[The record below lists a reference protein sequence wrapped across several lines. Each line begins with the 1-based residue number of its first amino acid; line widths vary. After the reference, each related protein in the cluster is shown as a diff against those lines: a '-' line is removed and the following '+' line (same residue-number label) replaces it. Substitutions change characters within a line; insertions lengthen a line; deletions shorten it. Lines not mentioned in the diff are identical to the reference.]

1 MNLSITEANIRSFY
15 LGLIVLAMVFMF
27 LPIHIQ
33 FIGEESVYAVYLQN
47 MLQTDDYINA
57 FYRPPLFLWV
67 GIGLEKVFNFHSIE
81 LPLRIASILSS
92 LCAAF
97 FAGLFAH
104 KVFQKQH
111 AGIIGALVFL
121 TLGEIQFW
129 YGWLGYADA
138 MFLFFI
144 FSSTVCIWL
153 AAQFKKVHWYALA
166 VILINLAFL
175 TKALTAYAFFF
186 STLLIVA
193 YGFQSWRFFL
203 RPINIILSTGIIIA
217 PFFWASMHGSGA
229 SSTSSSL
236 IHDIAMRF
244 TSIDLLHYLKH
255 LITFPIEFIARM
267 APVSIVLIYFMMKQK
282 PNVESNIIRMIGAIF
297 IINYLPYWLAPFSN
311 MRHVVPLY
319 AWASLALTYFLLQ
332 YNFKAQKAA
341 VIAIAIVLFLKIP
354 FSLWGLPFLKE
365 KDASQDFK
373 PAAIDI
379 LKQVGNHAT
388 IRQSSVSFVG
398 FALTAYINEIQSSK
412 ENIHFLNSN
421 DHHVYIIAHDPLKG
435 ASIIKTYTLFGDINY
450 LLYLK

>member
-1 MNLSITEANIRSFY
+1 
-15 LGLIVLAMVFMF
+15 
-27 LPIHIQ
+27 
-33 FIGEESVYAVYLQN
+33 
-47 MLQTDDYINA
+47 
-57 FYRPPLFLWV
+57 
-67 GIGLEKVFNFHSIE
+67 
-81 LPLRIASILSS
+81 
-92 LCAAF
+92 
-97 FAGLFAH
+97 
-104 KVFQKQH
+104 
-111 AGIIGALVFL
+111 
-121 TLGEIQFW
+121 
-129 YGWLGYADA
+129 

-153 AAQFKKVHWYALA
+153 AAQFQKVHWYALA

-175 TKALTAYAFFF
+175 TKALTAYAFCF

-203 RPINIILSTGIIIA
+203 RPINILLSTGIIIA

-255 LITFPIEFIARM
+255 LITFPIEFVARM
-267 APVSIVLIYFMMKQK
+267 APVSLVLIYFMMKQK
-282 PNVESNIIRMIGAIF
+282 PNIESNIIRMIGAIF

-341 VIAIAIVLFLKIP
+341 IIAISIILFLKIP

-365 KDASQDFK
+365 KDVSQDFRL
-373 PAAIDI
+373 AATDI
-379 LKQVGNHAT
+379 LKQTGNHAL
-388 IRQSSVSFVG
+388 IRQSSVTFVG
-398 FALTAYINEIQSSK
+398 FALTAYINEIQSSQD
-412 ENIHFLNSN
+412 NIHFFSHH
-421 DHHVYIIAHDPLKG
+421 DHHVYIIAHEPLHG
-435 ASIIKTYTLFGDINY
+435 TRTIKTYTLFGTPTY
-450 LLYLK
+450 LLYLE